1 MILKKNTLKKN
12 PKNPSN
18 RIGEER
24 WEGGGGV
31 GRCGGEGSAE
41 VLQTYLQ
48 TYRASDEAGSRGAF
62 TPKNQFVKIF
72 GNT

>member
-18 RIGEER
+18 RIGEGR
-24 WEGGGGV
+24 WEGGGEGLGGV
-31 GRCGGEGSAE
+31 EGRGAE